1 MADDGTI
8 ASFHA
13 ADNSA
18 SLNKFI
24 MNANDRKNVE
34 TMMSLK
40 NLSNF
45 LRTREIPLINV
56 RYLMMQ
62 KQQHLQ

>member
-1 MADDGTI
+1 MD
-8 ASFHA
+8 
-13 ADNSA
+13 
-18 SLNKFI
+18 
-24 MNANDRKNVE
+24 ANDRKNVE